1 MPAIMSAELLPI
13 ESVISNPDNPRVL
26 KDDRYAKLKKS
37 IEDFP
42 EMLWKRPLVVVKA
55 GRKKHMVLGGN
66 ARLKACVE
74 LGIAQVPVIHAD
86 DWSEEQRKQFV
97 IKDNVSTGD
106 WDWDVIG
113 AWDVDSL
120 KEWGLE
126 VRSLEAVVDYSLL
139 NDENDGEI
147 EAMTRGVKK
156 SIQIEFD
163 NEHFEEAY
171 ELVKYWRSQNMYIGR
186 FLVEKLKEA
195 KQSAS

>member
-1 MPAIMSAELLPI
+1 MSAELLPI

-106 WDWDVIG
+106 WDWAILSSVWDEGLLDNWGVPFFKTD
-113 AWDVDSL
+113 DVDMDNLFMEGDSPGRESMNITL
-120 KEWGLE
+120 KYTADDHQKVIAKFNEIGGSKEQVVFNLLGL
-126 VRSLEAVVDYSLL
+126 
-139 NDENDGEI
+139 
-147 EAMTRGVKK
+147 T
-156 SIQIEFD
+156 
-163 NEHFEEAY
+163 
-171 ELVKYWRSQNMYIGR
+171 
-186 FLVEKLKEA
+186 
-195 KQSAS
+195 